1 MPNTILIKKS
11 GTASAV
17 PSSLSYGE
25 LAINYADGRL
35 YYKNAAGSI
44 VPLTANSGLNAKL
57 DALTFNGSTTTF
69 NLASSSTAVTPA
81 NANSLLISLNGVIQE
96 PGVAYTVSGS
106 QITFTVAPVSTDT
119 FFGVHLTGGA
129 VGGGAG
135 AGGDAVTATPSQITA
150 NQNNY
155 ALPSN
160 TDIVRLSSNAVR
172 TITGFEADAGAVV
185 TLYNVG
191 GFDIRIDHEDT
202 ASTAANR
209 VTSATGADIV
219 LSPNDNITLVY
230 DSTSSRWRTSGVVKT
245 VTTGQAAVYEF
256 LRNSAPADAT
266 GSLGAWTWT
275 LPAGAKFLEILV
287 LGGGG
292 GGASGM
298 RGAAGTTR
306 SGGGGGGCSSI
317 SIFDV
322 SVASL
327 STTTASVT
335 VGAGGAGGASVTTD
349 NSNGNASSSGGVSSV
364 DFGIYRFSTGVG
376 RGAAAPTS
384 STAAGALGSQ
394 ASSLPGQVFG
404 EAGRDGGV
412 GAAGTAA
419 VTAPNNANQLRSG
432 AGGGGINSSNTA
444 FAGGTGSLPGQS
456 NSGGSSFGGWLTL
469 PTLPAA
475 GAAGGGNGTSATFAA
490 LPMTAGGAGAGGGGH
505 ASGAGG
511 SGGNG
516 AIGGGGGGGG
526 ASVNGFASGAGG
538 NGGDGYVRITVWF

>member
-17 PSSLSYGE
+17 PSTLSYGE
-25 LAINYADGRL
+25 LALNYADGRL
-35 YYKNAAGSI
+35 YYKNSAGNI

-69 NLASSSTAVTPA
+69 NLTSSSTAVTPA

-106 QITFTVAPVSTDT
+106 QITFTVAPASADT

-129 VGGGAG
+129 IGGGTG
-135 AGGDAVTATPSQITA
+135 AGGDAVTATPSQITS

-160 TDIVRLSSNAVR
+160 TDIVRLSSDAVR
-172 TITGFEADAGAVV
+172 TITGFEADTGAVV

-191 GFDIRIDHEDT
+191 SFDIRIDHEDT

-209 VTSATGADIV
+209 VMSATGADIV
-219 LSPNDNITLVY
+219 LAPTDNVTLVY

-245 VTTGQAAVYEF
+245 VTTGQVAVYEF

-266 GSLGAWTWT
+266 GSLGVWTWS
-275 LPAGAKFLEILV
+275 LPAGAKFLEILAI
-287 LGGGG
+287 GGGG

-327 STTTASVT
+327 ATTTATIT
-335 VGAGGAGGASVTTD
+335 VGAGGAGGASVTTN
-349 NSNGNASSSGGVSSV
+349 NSNGNASASGGQSFVN
-364 DFGIYRFSTGVG
+364 FGEYRFATGVG
-376 RGAAAPTS
+376 RGTAGPTS
-384 STAAGALGSQ
+384 SSAAGALGSQ
-394 ASSLPGQVFG
+394 ASSLPGQFFG
-404 EAGRDGGV
+404 EAGAAGGV

-419 VTAPNNANQLRSG
+419 SQAPNNANQLRGG

-444 FAGGTGSLPGQS
+444 FAGGTGGVPGQS
-456 NSGGSSFGGWLTL
+456 TSGASTFGGYVTV
-469 PTLPAA
+469 PALPAA

-490 LPMTAGGAGAGGGGH
+490 LPITAGGSGGGGGGN
-505 ASGAGG
+505 ASGVGG
-511 SGGNG
+511 NGGNG